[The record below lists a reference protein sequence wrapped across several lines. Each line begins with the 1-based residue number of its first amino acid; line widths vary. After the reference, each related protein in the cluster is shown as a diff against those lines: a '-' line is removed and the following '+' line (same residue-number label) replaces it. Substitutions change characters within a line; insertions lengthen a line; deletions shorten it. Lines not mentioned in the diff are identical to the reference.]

1 MAFAF
6 PTLEKYIWITEQLS
20 KSGKFKFSDY
30 CEKFHADK
38 CTKGDFKSNKA
49 FKDIDNMIASRELG
63 LTSLKRP
70 ENDRGVFDKHGY
82 YVLSSGTLVENLKFS
97 DNDKL
102 MAAIINRISSTK
114 IINPFFTNANKAAIN
129 EKIKVDNDLCDKII
143 YKFTEY
149 ENCSPELLSKISKIL
164 NAFLENR
171 RLRVKYTMPS
181 NKTSKVTPL
190 RLVNYNGQWYLYGI
204 SSYDSKYKYF
214 KLSRIAS
221 LEMIDKF
228 NSSLVYKFDEGI
240 LNENFGIGT
249 GGDSLVA
256 VIKFTGRSAQTI
268 AETKWNEQQEIIIC
282 EHDNSRIMTIRYS
295 SFLPQEL
302 VGKVLQYGAEAEI
315 LEPEEL
321 RNEWK
326 NKITEMYQK
335 IKPVL

>member
-20 KSGKFKFSDY
+20 KNGKFKFSDY
-30 CEKFHADK
+30 CEKFHADTCNK
-38 CTKGDFKSNKA
+38 EGFKSNKA
-49 FKDIDNMIASRELG
+49 FKDIDNIIESPELG
-63 LTSLKRP
+63 LTNLIKPLNKR
-70 ENDRGVFDKHGY
+70 GGFDKHGY
-82 YVLSSGTLVENLKFS
+82 YVLSPGALVENLKFS
-97 DNDKL
+97 DNEKL
-102 MAAIINRISSTK
+102 MAAIINKISSTK
-114 IINPFFTNANKAAIN
+114 SINPFFTNANKAAIN

-171 RLRVKYTMPS
+171 RLRLKYTMPK
-181 NKTSKVTPL
+181 KTSVKVTPL

-204 SSYDSKYKYF
+204 SSYDGVNKYF
-214 KLSRIAS
+214 KLSRIDR
-221 LEMIDKF
+221 LETIDKF
-228 NSSLVYKFDEGI
+228 DCNIVSQFDEKN

-268 AETKWNEQQEIIIC
+268 TETKWNEKQEIIIC
-282 EHDNSRIMTIRYS
+282 EHDNSRIMKIKYS

-326 NKITEMYQK
+326 SKITEMYQK
-335 IKPVL
+335 IMRVL